1 MKNIDQLKENA
12 RKLKSD
18 GLLAGQIADEL
29 NVSRETV
36 VWLLTHS
43 AKTETGTAPK
53 DIYVNWSAVG
63 SSPYRLG
70 HIASAL
76 TDLIAEELE
85 RTGAN
90 VDVVVGIAL
99 SGVPLAILVA
109 NELGCEFAIFH
120 PNKQQWDTNSEGAN
134 GAFSHNFAKVVGK
147 NCVVVDDVI
156 TTGTAIIETVS
167 QLQKYDAK
175 SIAIAVM
182 VDKKGADTL
191 SGVPVCSLMRIARLD

>member
-76 TDLIAEELE
+76 TDLVAEEIE
-85 RTGAN
+85 RTGAD
-90 VDVVVGIAL
+90 VEVVVGIAL
-99 SGVPLAILVA
+99 SGVPLASRVA
-109 NELGCEFAIFH
+109 DELGCEFAIFH
-120 PNKQQWDTNSEGAN
+120 PNKQHWDQDTEGAG
-134 GAFSHNFAKVVGK
+134 GALSHNFAEVDGK
-147 NCVVVDDVI
+147 NCVVIDDVI
-156 TTGTAIIETVS
+156 TTGTAIVETIS
-167 QLQKYDAK
+167 QLQKCDAK
-175 SIAIAVM
+175 SIAIAVI

-191 SGVPVCSLMRIARLD
+191 SGVPVCSLIRIARLD

>member
-12 RKLKSD
+12 KKLKAD

-43 AKTETGTAPK
+43 TKVETGTAPK
-53 DIYVNWSAVG
+53 DIYVNWSAIG
-63 SSPYRLG
+63 SSTYRLK

-76 TDLIAEELE
+76 TDLILEELDK
-85 RTGAN
+85 TGAD

-99 SGVPLAILVA
+99 SGIPLANYVA
-109 NELGCEFAIFH
+109 DELGCKFAIFH
-120 PNKQQWDTNSEGAN
+120 PNKQQWDPESTDASGTL
-134 GAFSHNFAKVVGK
+134 SHNFAEVEGM

-156 TTGTAIIETVS
+156 TTGTAIMETIS
-167 QLQKYDAK
+167 HLEKCNAK

-182 VDKKGADTL
+182 MDKKGADTL

>member
-12 RKLKSD
+12 KKLKSE

-43 AKTETGTAPK
+43 TKTEAGTAPK

-63 SSPYRLG
+63 SSTYRLR
-70 HIASAL
+70 HIAHAL
-76 TDLIAEELE
+76 TDLILEELE
-85 RTGAN
+85 RSGSS

-99 SGVPLAILVA
+99 SGVPLASLVA
-109 NELGCEFAIFH
+109 DEIGCEFAIFH
-120 PNKQQWDTNSEGAN
+120 PNKQQWDPESTDASGT
-134 GAFSHNFAKVVGK
+134 FSHNFAQVDNK
-147 NCVVVDDVI
+147 NCVIVDDVI
-156 TTGTAIIETVS
+156 TTGTSIVETVS
-167 QLQKYDAK
+167 QLGKHGSK
-175 SIAIAVM
+175 STAVAVM